1 MIAKSHETLGTAAA
15 YGRFDTGD
23 LTSILGSRI
32 TATPA
37 RAASETRSLA
47 QGTSGWA
54 AIGQP
59 RGVIVPVVE
68 IIATDEE
75 DEL

>member
-1 MIAKSHETLGTAAA
+1 MNQKMREAVQLARIHGIEVVDETLGTAAA

-59 RGVIVPVVE
+59 RV
-68 IIATDEE
+68 
-75 DEL
+75 